1 MSQHLLYFY
10 TYDTTLLPTLS
21 PQYIFVLLK
30 IWIIFHHCYIHWS
43 MRINIIIVFTNDNS
57 LPNKHSLTNFTSSVY
72 FWITKEMNSKIV
84 NDKKF
89 CQESLT
95 FLSHWSQML
104 YCFCWWYV
112 KSPLQ
117 YKTLI
122 QLQSK
127 QFIKRLKCLI
137 LKRVVS
143 YLLCFTKDSA
153 LSSI

>member
-1 MSQHLLYFY
+1 MIILYQ
-10 TYDTTLLPTLS
+10 TSTLVWKFHTEELEPKNSFHIDNSKTVKEKM
-21 PQYIFVLLK
+21 FV
-30 IWIIFHHCYIHWS
+30 IIFLVESTSSVVLYLWYY
-43 MRINIIIVFTNDNS
+43 
-57 LPNKHSLTNFTSSVY
+57 SLTNFTSSVY

-127 QFIKRLKCLI
+127 HFIKRLKCLI

-143 YLLCFTKDSA
+143 YLLCFTRDSA